1 MQPQLTLIST
11 PLLFGLLYF
20 AFGVFRKW
28 LTDAGQSVEHKKGGL
43 VEIGIGTAASM
54 AVVLFFGCS
63 PVALVLLPVIFHL
76 SAVLGWLVGER
87 LKQRKVQRVAK
98 RTLQELGEYEATR
111 GRTCR

>member
-1 MQPQLTLIST
+1 MQSQLTLIST

-28 LTDAGQSVEHKKGGL
+28 LTDAGKSVEHKKGGL

-63 PVALVLLPVIFHL
+63 LVALFLLPVIFHL
-76 SAVLGWLVGER
+76 SAVAGFLVGEK
-87 LKQRKVQRVAK
+87 LKQRKVERVA
-98 RTLQELGEYEATR
+98 RRILQEFGEYEATR
-111 GRTCR
+111 GRACR